1 MEWNR
6 HVQTFTQSDI
16 PTLSRK
22 FMKPLLRSLFV
33 CLALLP
39 VGACISFA
47 ETSSKPNII
56 YILADDL
63 GYGDMSFLGQEKFE
77 TPNIDKLAA
86 KGLFFTQH
94 YSGSTVCAPS
104 RSALLTGQHTG
115 HTFVRGNQEVK
126 PEGQTPIP
134 DEVVLLPEMLK
145 EAGYVSG
152 IFGKWGLGF
161 PGSEGEPLKQG
172 FDVFYGYNCQRL
184 GHHYYPYHL
193 WDNETKVILEENAGN
208 KKGVYAPSL
217 IHDRTLQ
224 FIEDNKDRPFFCY
237 VASIIPHAELAAPE
251 EYMEQFRGKLP
262 EVKKYKGYDSGPAL
276 RQGPYQSQSEPR
288 TAFAAMIALLDDQVG
303 EIVAKTEELGIA
315 DNTLV
320 IFTSDNGA
328 HQEGGADPKFFN
340 SNGQYRG
347 HKRDLYEGGV
357 HVPMIAYWPGKVKAG
372 ATTDLISAFWDMVPT
387 FSELAGVAAPEN
399 ADGISILPTLLGEG
413 EQAQHPYLYWEFH
426 ERGGRIAVRMGKW
439 KGVRYNVF
447 KEPNRPMELYDLSK
461 DPGEQKNLARMHPE
475 VVQQIA
481 TIMKQARTPSEVYEF
496 GNE

>member
-1 MEWNR
+1 MN
-6 HVQTFTQSDI
+6 
-16 PTLSRK
+16 
-22 FMKPLLRSLFV
+22 PLLKSLSI
-33 CLALLP
+33 CIALLP
-39 VGACISFA
+39 MGACLSFA
-47 ETSSKPNII
+47 EAQSKPNII

-63 GYGDMSFLGQEKFE
+63 GYGDISFLGQEKFE

-115 HTFVRGNQEVK
+115 HTFVRGNQEVQ

-134 DEVVLLPEMLK
+134 DEVLLLPEMLK

-193 WDNETKVILEENAGN
+193 WDNDVKVVLEENAGEG
-208 KKGVYAPSL
+208 KGVYAPAL

-224 FIEDNKDRPFFCY
+224 FIEDNRDRPFFCY

-262 EVKKYKGYDSGPAL
+262 EVKKYKGYDSGPNL

-288 TAFAAMIALLDDQVG
+288 TAFAAMITLLDDQVG

-315 DNTLV
+315 DNTLI

-328 HQEGGADPKFFN
+328 HQEGGADPNFFN

-387 FSELAGVAAPEN
+387 FTELVGVAAPEN

-461 DPGEQKNLARMHPE
+461 DPGEQKDLARMHPE

-481 TIMKQARTPSEVYEF
+481 AIMQQARTPSEVYKF